1 MYASFPIKVTLVVLL
16 LAMALE
22 EEVDTVPVEIVVVD
36 TNLMETLEAVKTVKT
51 VDLEILQVE
60 KTVFLSRETLI
71 GSLSNHF

>member
-1 MYASFPIKVTLVVLL
+1 
-16 LAMALE
+16 MALE

-36 TNLMETLEAVKTVKT
+36 TNLMETLETVEAVEAVKTVKT